1 MGISSLNHSKLDLY
15 QRGLDV
21 GDYSADVDSVIWT
34 SGFRTVLPF
43 LPSATKVFLL
53 IYDCLMLFLHS
64 SIVSNAS
71 IRRGDGH
78 QGWRS
83 TDRGIEET
91 CVCRPSALPQC
102 PVLTCRMGP
111 YMHPNPQCP
120 HKQHTDHFPQL
131 PSSFSPWYDKKRF
144 SNLSPGYGECHWGA
158 RLCFPPRSSSTE
170 P

>member
-78 QGWRS
+78 QG
-83 TDRGIEET
+83 
-91 CVCRPSALPQC
+91 
-102 PVLTCRMGP
+102 
-111 YMHPNPQCP
+111 
-120 HKQHTDHFPQL
+120 
-131 PSSFSPWYDKKRF
+131 
-144 SNLSPGYGECHWGA
+144 
-158 RLCFPPRSSSTE
+158 
-170 P
+170 